1 MLGWKITGK
10 KVAFYADSDFGSY
23 AEYAVVGSNS
33 CLELDNDMNLK
44 ENCCAFVNPVTIL
57 AMLELV

>member
-1 MLGWKITGK
+1 M
-10 KVAFYADSDFGSY
+10 AFYADSDFGSY